1 MEDVLLH
8 VDENWTEPEPIT
20 LVNIPNHFWFF
31 KSDHQK
37 NALPGVTFGV
47 EDTQGN
53 ILQEV
58 VSDEDGVVYITD
70 LLAGSYIIRELETV
84 EGFTRSDEVIELVID
99 ENYVVPEKLQR
110 FVLSLIHI

>member
-1 MEDVLLH
+1 M
-8 VDENWTEPEPIT
+8 
-20 LVNIPNHFWFF
+20 
-31 KSDHQK
+31 
-37 NALPGVTFGV
+37 TFGV

-110 FVLSLIHI
+110 FVNYPTIETGVDLEMTPIAWAGVALVALAVGLILFGRKNSRKSKRK